1 MAVYE
6 FGSGILTGLRN
17 DITSPV
23 QTPRRFGVLQDV
35 SIDFAGDIKMLF
47 GTNQFPVD
55 SARGKTKIDG
65 KAKFA
70 GIQAAGYNDLFF
82 GQTLATGQTKYTYN
96 ERVTNIGSSTAG
108 ITYTV
113 ANVGSPMTDQ
123 GVFYGGTGANAGV
136 QLNVGTSSPP
146 ASATYSFN
154 TATGVYT
161 LSPSDSNSSMLFNY
175 TYQVST
181 GYNLAIN
188 QQFMGTTPRFGL
200 TLFQI
205 FEGNQM
211 VLVLYNAVSAK
222 LTYPTRIDDYVIT
235 EMDFSAFANAADEVG
250 VWNFAQ

>member
-1 MAVYE
+1 MSVFE
-6 FGSGILTGLRN
+6 FGSGILTGTRTDLTG
-17 DITSPV
+17 I

-55 SARGKTKIDG
+55 TARGKTKIDG

-82 GQTLATGQTKYTYN
+82 GQTLATGQSKYAYN
-96 ERVTNIGSSTAG
+96 ERTTLGSSTAA

-113 ANVGSPMTDQ
+113 ANAASTPLVDQ
-123 GVFYGGTGANAGV
+123 GVFYGGTGSNAGV
-136 QLNVGTSSPP
+136 QLTAGTAATP
-146 ASATYSFN
+146 ASANYSFN
-154 TATGVYT
+154 TSTGIYT
-161 LSPSDSNSSMLFNY
+161 FGPTDSNASVLVNY
-175 TYQVST
+175 KYSVST
-181 GYNLAIN
+181 GFNIAIN

-211 VLVLYNAVSAK
+211 VLNLYQATSSK
-222 LTYPTRIDDYVIT
+222 LTYPTRIDDYVIN

-250 VWNFAQ
+250 VWNLAQ